1 MSDKKNIPNKDNEVK
16 NLHAGQIKIT
26 DNIPGGEYANAL
38 QVGHNTDEIQ
48 LIFLNL
54 MNQTGRVS
62 GKIITT
68 PGNFKRMI
76 AAMRD
81 NIKKYE
87 DKFGEI
93 KESPEV
99 NKEIGFK
106 E

>member
-1 MSDKKNIPNKDNEVK
+1 MKNNKNQPQQPK
-16 NLHAGQIKIT
+16 GGQIKIA

-38 QVGHNTDEIQ
+38 QVKHNNDEIQ
-48 LIFLNL
+48 LTFLNL
-54 MNQTGRVS
+54 MNQSGRVS
-62 GKIITT
+62 GKIIAT

-76 AAMRD
+76 AAMQD

-87 DKFGEI
+87 EKFGKI
-93 KESPEV
+93 KETPEI

>member
-1 MSDKKNIPNKDNEVK
+1 MTKNNQKPQPNQQ
-16 NLHAGQIKIT
+16 QIKIA
-26 DNIPGGEYANAL
+26 DNIPGSEYANAL

-48 LIFLNL
+48 LTFLNL
-54 MNQTGRVS
+54 MNQSGRVS

-76 AAMRD
+76 AAMQE

-87 DKFGEI
+87 EKFGEI
-93 KESPEV
+93 KESPDV

-106 E
+106 G